1 MRVPVF
7 TIAAVAVLTLSF
19 AGCKS
24 EPALPPNPVT
34 VIDNVRGQLTPFRF
48 ALATDPASPNYNAPI
63 LLKVHVIDAAN
74 QPADGVT
81 VKVDVSM
88 SGMDHG
94 AQHLTLSGKGGGDYE
109 GQVNL
114 EMAGSW
120 DVDLTAT
127 RNGKSRQQKFSLEV
141 GG

>member
-1 MRVPVF
+1 MRF
-7 TIAAVAVLTLSF
+7 HTIALATLIALTLTV

-24 EPALPPNPVT
+24 DSAMPPDPTKIINNT
-34 VIDNVRGQLTPFRF
+34 RDQLTPFRF
-48 ALATDPASPNYNAPI
+48 TLATDPASPNYHNPI
-63 LLKVHVIDAAN
+63 LLKVHVIDAAG

-81 VKVDVSM
+81 LNTDVSM
-88 SGMDHG
+88 SGMEND
-94 AQHLTLSGKGGGDYE
+94 AKHLTLSGKGGGDYE

-120 DVDLTAT
+120 DVGLTAT
-127 RNGKSRQQKFSLEV
+127 KDGKSRQQKLSIQV